1 MCAAMVDRNPEYPD
15 YGRPMYDSNPQNDYS
30 RPAYESYQ
38 QPGDYR
44 RGQEYGQERYNPT
57 SQYPGSSDPPVVRSQ
72 ASLCSCIIFNINY
85 CFFLVHCQYFCE
97 EKQVSLE
104 YHSVWLR
111 KKMSTCI
118 SVV

>member
-15 YGRPMYDSNPQNDYS
+15 YGRPMYDSNPQNDYG

-72 ASLCSCIIFNINY
+72 ASLCSCIILTLIIG
-85 CFFLVHCQYFCE
+85 FFSCSLPIFLWGETSLSRISLSMTE
-97 EKQVSLE
+97 EKDE
-104 YHSVWLR
+104 Y
-111 KKMSTCI
+111 MY
-118 SVV
+118 

>member
-15 YGRPMYDSNPQNDYS
+15 YGRPMYDSNPQNDYG

-57 SQYPGSSDPPVVRSQ
+57 SQYPGSTDPPVVRSQ

-85 CFFLVHCQYFCE
+85 WFFSCSLPIFLWGQTSLSSTSLSMSE
-97 EKQVSLE
+97 EKDE
-104 YHSVWLR
+104 Y
-111 KKMSTCI
+111 MY
-118 SVV
+118 

>member
-15 YGRPMYDSNPQNDYS
+15 YGRPMYDSNPQNDYG

-72 ASLCSCIIFNINY
+72 ASLSSCIILTLIIG
-85 CFFLVHCQYFCE
+85 FLFLFTAKIFVRTNKSLQYITQYEWGKRWVH
-97 EKQVSLE
+97 VL
-104 YHSVWLR
+104 V
-111 KKMSTCI
+111 
-118 SVV
+118 